1 MDLNAVKRSYRR
13 YAPVY
18 DSTFR
23 WLLGQKGR
31 RLAAEIAN
39 EGTGRVLE
47 IGVGTGLTL
56 PFYRRDL
63 DVTGIDI
70 SPEMLDRARERADR
84 EGLTHVKDLQVQ
96 DINALTFPDESFDT
110 IIAAYVMSVV
120 PDIDQAMRE
129 VERVTKPGGTI
140 VFVNHFKS
148 KVGARAAIENRM
160 AKFAAQLGWH
170 PDFDFD
176 EMMKSTSLE
185 LEERRDGL
193 PPLGLFSLVKLRKP
207 A

>member
-31 RLAAEIAN
+31 RLAADVAN
-39 EGTGRVLE
+39 ERTGRVLE

-56 PFYRRDL
+56 PFYRRDH

-70 SPEMLDRARERADR
+70 SPEMLERARERV
-84 EGLTHVKDLQVQ
+84 EKHNLSHVTDLQVQ
-96 DINALTFPDESFDT
+96 DINALTFPDQSFD
-110 IIAAYVMSVV
+110 IIVAAYVMSVV
-120 PDIDQAMRE
+120 PDIDQALRE
-129 VERVTKPGGTI
+129 VERVTKPGGTV

-148 KVGARAAIENRM
+148 KKGARAAVERGM
-160 AKFAAQLGWH
+160 SRYAAQLGWH

-176 EMMKSTSLE
+176 EMIGRTSLI
-185 LEERRDGL
+185 LEDRRDNL
-193 PPLGLFSLVKLRKP
+193 PPLGLFTLVKLRKP
-207 A
+207 E

>member
-31 RLAAEIAN
+31 RLAADIAN
-39 EGTGRVLE
+39 ERTGRVLE
-47 IGVGTGLTL
+47 VGVGTGLTL
-56 PFYRRDL
+56 PFYRRDH

-70 SPEMLDRARERADR
+70 SPEMLEKARERADR
-84 EGLTHVKDLQVQ
+84 DGLTHVRDLQVQ
-96 DINALTFPDESFDT
+96 DINALTFPDESFDI

-120 PDIDQAMRE
+120 PDVHQALRE
-129 VERVTKPGGTI
+129 IERVTRPGGTI

-148 KVGARAAIENRM
+148 KVGARAAIERGM
-160 AKFAAQLGWH
+160 SRFASQLGWH

-176 EMMKSTSLE
+176 DMMKSTSLE
-185 LEERRDGL
+185 LEDRQDGL

-207 A
+207 G